1 MIETNLSAWGIL
13 DLGAGDE
20 NRGHFIIIFGVCV
33 HENKPE
39 KKRSEKMTK
48 NTHNVVLRYWFSI
61 FNHFINIKK

>member
-33 HENKPE
+33 HENE
-39 KKRSEKMTK
+39 TREEEIRENDKKYT
-48 NTHNVVLRYWFSI
+48 
-61 FNHFINIKK
+61 